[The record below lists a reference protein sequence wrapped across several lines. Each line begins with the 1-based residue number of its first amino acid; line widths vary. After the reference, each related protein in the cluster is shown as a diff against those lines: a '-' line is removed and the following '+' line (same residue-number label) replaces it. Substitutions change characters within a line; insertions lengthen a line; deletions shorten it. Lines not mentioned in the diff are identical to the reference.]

1 MTVQVLFSSF
11 ANNFNRNMH
20 IQYTYRNEV
29 FNGGGQLNKH
39 TFENITGNFTQ
50 QSFSVCGKSLATVIY
65 HFIFTCNKS
74 RTSLKQFLYLL

>member
-1 MTVQVLFSSF
+1 MTVQVFLSSF

-20 IQYTYRNEV
+20 SQYTNRNEV

-39 TFENITGNFTQ
+39 AFENSIGYFTQ
-50 QSFSVCGKSLATVIY
+50 QTFSVCGKSLVTVIY